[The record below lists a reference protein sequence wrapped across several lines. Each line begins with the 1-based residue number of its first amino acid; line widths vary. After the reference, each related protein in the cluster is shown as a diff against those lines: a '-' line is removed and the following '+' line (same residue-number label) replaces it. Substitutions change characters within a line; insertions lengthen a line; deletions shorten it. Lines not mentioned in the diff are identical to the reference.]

1 MQSSYTSNQAKT
13 LARHVATSPTLS
25 AILDSWTEIGLP
37 DCWLAGS
44 SIAQTV
50 WNAAFGLPPDHGKA
64 DIDLVYFDDAD
75 LSAATEAAH
84 EARLRLRF
92 AGIGL
97 KLDLKN
103 QARVHLWYPDR
114 FGFAIPPYRSA
125 AQAIGT
131 FPTTSAAVGIR
142 PGAGG
147 LEIVAPFGLTDL
159 LTPIVRPNRVL
170 ITRDVYEAKLRRWK
184 SVWPLLKTVDWDNA
198 GG

>member
-1 MQSSYTSNQAKT
+1 MEPAQA
-13 LARHVATSPTLS
+13 LARHVAASPSLT
-25 AILDSWTEIGLP
+25 AILDRWVEIGLP

-64 DIDLVYFDDAD
+64 DIDLIYFDAAD
-75 LSAATEAAH
+75 HSAATEEAH
-84 EARLRLRF
+84 EARLRAAFTGL
-92 AGIGL
+92 GL

-125 AQAIGT
+125 TQAIAT
-131 FPTTSAAVGIR
+131 FPTTSSAIGIR
-142 PGAGG
+142 PGAGA

-159 LTPIVRPNRVL
+159 LAPIVRPNRVL
-170 ITRDVYEAKLRRWK
+170 ISREVYETKLRRWR
-184 SVWPLLKTVDWDNA
+184 SVWPLLETVAWDDDA
-198 GG
+198 G

>member
-1 MQSSYTSNQAKT
+1 MESQAQT
-13 LARHVATSPTLS
+13 LARHVATSPSLTT
-25 AILDSWTEIGLP
+25 ILNRWAEIGLP

-75 LSAATEAAH
+75 LSAATEEAH
-84 EARLRLRF
+84 EARLRACF
-92 AGIGL
+92 ADVGL

-114 FGFAIPPYRSA
+114 FGLTIPPYTSA
-125 AQAIGT
+125 AQAIAT
-131 FPTTSAAVGIR
+131 FPTTSAGIGIR
-142 PGAGG
+142 PGTQG
-147 LEIVAPFGLTDL
+147 LEIVAPCGLADL
-159 LTPIVRPNRVL
+159 LKPIVRPNKTQ

-184 SVWPLLKTVDWDNA
+184 SVWPLLETVAWDDPA
-198 GG
+198 G